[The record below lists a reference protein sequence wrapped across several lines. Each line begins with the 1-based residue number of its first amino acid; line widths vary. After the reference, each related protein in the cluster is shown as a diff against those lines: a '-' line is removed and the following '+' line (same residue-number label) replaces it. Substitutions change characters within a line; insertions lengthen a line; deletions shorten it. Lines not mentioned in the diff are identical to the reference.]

1 MKNAEH
7 QHFLILHP
15 LYYPDKVHQN
25 IKMICSERIANLMQ
39 TIESKTQQLQFIKSF
54 LQFEQLKRRGITI

>member
-54 LQFEQLKRRGITI
+54 L